1 MKSKLL
7 LSALLIILI
16 QTLCLQAQEP
26 KSSAS
31 DLYLDANSYFF
42 YEDYEEALSL
52 YLQVI
57 KDIPRTANLN
67 YRIGICYLNLP
78 GRRNKAIPF
87 LEEASKNTSKSY
99 RENSIKE
106 DKAPLETYYFLGNAY
121 LTNNQLSKA
130 KNAFSKFRQQTKKES
145 KEFDIPLFDLQ
156 TKTIESSAEL
166 QHMPVN
172 FLLSNLGPTVN
183 DRFSNF
189 SPTVSYNG
197 QVLAFTS
204 KRKFYQAVYV
214 ARKSGQGWGTPL
226 NITAELETDQNLQTL
241 SLNYDGTDLYL
252 YKDDNRDGNI
262 YVSHYRNGR
271 WNPIEPL
278 GPNINTKYWEASA
291 CISPDGKTLYF
302 SSNREGGY
310 GELDIYKS
318 DLQPNGTWGP
328 AINLGKDINTP
339 FNETNPKLTASGETL
354 FFSSDGY
361 LGLGGYDIYFSNL
374 TPPNHWS
381 KPENLGYP
389 INTTDDDND
398 FMPLED
404 GQYGLIARF
413 DPDSYGEMDLFKVE
427 IFSDRYAREVV
438 LHNQLALRRNRNAKE
453 KLLVIDTLNT
463 QKLALVVP
471 ENEDQTEYTNP
482 TLRYKLYFDGKRY
495 DLRDKVAILS
505 SKNVSLQEPNMN
517 MVPKIASIGINNLSE
532 SDESAQSANEV
543 SQKINAV
550 DRNLTNLKDST
561 PYLLDI
567 RYQTDI
573 GLQFKNRMASIFS
586 VPGMPLQ
593 TTEIR
598 LSRESLA
605 DNPSSQLLKI
615 FRAYGLNISD
625 SLIAKSAELQG
636 VSPHLFMATLLN
648 QTDSGTYTT
657 NDLIKVMATFLDK
670 LIQEQDKL
678 STASNRSRNIVK
690 ETKGSSFIN
699 LFNLLRSKASGKLR
713 LMLNS
718 IDPEVNQIE
727 SFSQLIDLLH
737 SLDEVDFQSYK
748 SELAQLLSE
757 ITIDEFSNLDAQTR
771 SQLVASAEHKNG
783 LRYLTYG
790 VGSAIGIG
798 LLFLL
803 FILFVRRKKSNKQ
816 RNSAA

>member
-1 MKSKLL
+1 MKLKLL
-7 LSALLIILI
+7 LSALLISLI
-16 QTLCLQAQEP
+16 QPLCLHAQEP
-26 KSSAS
+26 NTSAS

-42 YEDYEEALSL
+42 YEDYEEALAL

-57 KDIPRTANLN
+57 KEIPRNANLN

-87 LEEASKNTSKSY
+87 LESATASTTKNY

-106 DKAPLETYYFLGNAY
+106 EKAPIDAYYFLGNAY

-130 KNAFSKFRQQTKKES
+130 KSAFAKFRQLTQKQS
-145 KEFDIPLFDLQ
+145 KQYDLAMLNLE
-156 TKTIESSAEL
+156 TGTIESSKKI
-166 QHMPVN
+166 QQTPVN
-172 FLLSNLGPTVN
+172 FLLSNLGPNVN

-214 ARKSGQGWGTPL
+214 ARKNGQGWSTPQ
-226 NITAELETDQNLQTL
+226 NITAELETDQNLKTL

-262 YVSHYRNGR
+262 YVSHYRDGR

-310 GELDIYKS
+310 GELDLYKS
-318 DLQPNGTWGP
+318 NKQPDGTWGP
-328 AINLGKDINTP
+328 AINLGKGINTQ
-339 FNETNPKLTASGETL
+339 FNENNPKLTATGETL

-361 LGLGGYDIYFSNL
+361 LGVGGYDIYFSNL
-374 TPPNHWS
+374 QGANQWS

-389 INTTDDDND
+389 INTTDDDTD
-398 FMPLED
+398 FMPIED

-427 IFSDRYAREVV
+427 VFSDRYAREVV
-438 LHNQLALRRNRNAKE
+438 LRNQLALRKRQNPNE

-471 ENEDQTEYTNP
+471 DDEEQAEYTNP
-482 TLRYKLYFDGKRY
+482 NLRYKLYFDGKRY
-495 DLRDKVAILS
+495 DLRDKIDVLS
-505 SKNVSLQEPNMN
+505 SKAATLDRSSLNVM
-517 MVPKIASIGINNLSE
+517 PKIAEIGINNRIGTE
-532 SDESAQSANEV
+532 KAAQSTSEI
-543 SQKINAV
+543 SEKINGANG
-550 DRNLTNLKDST
+550 NLSNLKDST
-561 PYLLDI
+561 PYLLDS
-567 RYQTDI
+567 RYQTDL
-573 GLQFKNRMASIFS
+573 GLQIKNRFASIFE
-586 VPGMPLQ
+586 VPGMPPQ
-593 TTEIR
+593 AIG
-598 LSRESLA
+598 SRIANESLA
-605 DNPSSQLLKI
+605 ENPANQLLRI
-615 FRAYGLNISD
+615 FRAYGLNVSD
-625 SLIAKSAELQG
+625 SLIAKSAAIPG
-636 VSPHLFMATLLN
+636 ASPHLFMATLLS
-648 QTDSGTYTT
+648 QTDSGTVATD
-657 NDLIKVMATFLDK
+657 DLIKVLATFLDK
-670 LIQEQDKL
+670 LAQEQDKL
-678 STASNRSRNIVK
+678 SITTTRSRNIVK
-690 ETKGSSFIN
+690 ESKGSTFMN
-699 LFNLLRSKASGKLR
+699 LFNLLKSKASGKLR

-727 SFSQLIDLLH
+727 SFSQLIDLLR

-748 SELAQLLSE
+748 SELTQLLSE
-757 ITIDEFSNLDAQTR
+757 ITIDEFSTLDAQTR
-771 SQLVASAEHKNG
+771 SHLVASAEHKNG
-783 LRYLTYG
+783 VRYLTYAAG
-790 VGSAIGIG
+790 TTILIGILI
-798 LLFLL
+798 LLLVL
-803 FILFVRRKKSNKQ
+803 YSRRRKTHKQ